1 MFRALANLFP
11 GADVAARS
19 RGLFEVHPAQL
30 VRFLEDAW
38 RTPAGLPPL
47 GGLPAGAP
55 FVGDPAI
62 VGALQLPTGML
73 ESGVVPTSPGTFTPP
88 GANPSPIVMHHLMY
102 AYLIES
108 TGVFEILAEVLRRVL
123 RGESLPQLQPATLAW
138 ARSTEDL
145 FYSDP
150 PSVSIL
156 KLASELRPSSRVTRR
171 NAYWRMFG
179 MDLSH
184 EVPARWSGDQ
194 GGADQWRAEVGSGV
208 NAGFREKLTELFRQV
223 WLGLENRTNQTG
235 ANATDD
241 EYVALLCTALYD
253 MMRMRRR
260 GGAIAREEFVSVATM
275 SWFHLTV
282 EVDSPIVV
290 DLRAEASDPAERL
303 ARLADAVGMKPA
315 TRARELF
322 ELSELLSGLL
332 RSIELGIFNNGAG
345 ARTLYA
351 DLGAANQALRTDMNR
366 IIDLWQSATGERV
379 KDRPVGT
386 TTGTLSAQPLRIPK
400 PAEPVPTNGA
410 RR

>member
-1 MFRALANLFP
+1 MFRALANLFS
-11 GADVAARS
+11 GADLAARS
-19 RGLFEVHPAQL
+19 RGLFAVHPAQL
-30 VRFLEDAW
+30 ARFLEDAW
-38 RTPAGLPPL
+38 RTPAALPPL
-47 GGLPAGAP
+47 GGLPGGAP
-55 FVGDPAI
+55 FLGDPSI

-73 ESGVVPTSPGTFTPP
+73 PSGIVPASPDTFTDPGVNLPP
-88 GANPSPIVMHHLMY
+88 LVMHHLMY

-108 TGVFEILAEVLRRVL
+108 SGVLEIVAEVLRRVL
-123 RGESLPQLQPATLAW
+123 RGESLPQLRPATLAW

-145 FYSDP
+145 FYSAP

-156 KLASELRPSSRVTRR
+156 KLTSELRPSSRVTRR

-184 EVPARWSGDQ
+184 DLPARWSGGQ
-194 GGADQWRAEVGSGV
+194 GGADQWKAEVGSGV
-208 NAGFREKLTELFRQV
+208 NAGFREKLSELFRQV
-223 WLGLENRTNQTG
+223 WLGLENRTNQIG

-241 EYVALLCTALYD
+241 EYVALLCTALHD

-260 GGAIAREEFVSVATM
+260 GGAIAREEFVAVATM

-303 ARLADAVGMKPA
+303 ARLADVVGMKPA

-332 RSIELGIFNNGAG
+332 RSIEVGLFNNGTG

-400 PAEPVPTNGA
+400 PAEPVSTNGA
-410 RR
+410 RG